1 MELTKATKKGKA
13 DSQSGER
20 NGVGDY
26 FFEFPASRGIQGG
39 EITLLMMVPARALT
53 RVLASDNSGGTLDR
67 SQREINPAR
76 ARKFFEYLETA
87 YKSKHPFIIP
97 PLVGNCNSYI
107 EFQEVG
113 NTNVGIARIPMDAE
127 IKLFDGQHR
136 AAGIAEFL
144 RTYGEPIDVPL
155 MLTHK
160 LSLKTRQQFFSDI
173 NNNVSKPSAAI
184 NMAYDGRN
192 DIAQVMVS
200 FLSSNDVFEA
210 ITDFE
215 HNVVPARSNKWVS
228 FKALC
233 DATAKFFT
241 VNGVKL
247 ANKDVW
253 WIWEEW
259 LLLTGID
266 AIRHGTSQGDYK
278 RDYIQ
283 FHAVMINAFGFA
295 IQRLL
300 SDHSISDVLEM
311 LRNLTLNASL
321 ADREEFFLISN
332 WGGVCANT
340 EKEKATVI
348 ANVAAQKAAAER
360 LVKVISEKSIH
371 SSLAMHDG
379 GAE

>member
-1 MELTKATKKGKA
+1 MSKKVKPE
-13 DSQSGER
+13 SKREEK
-20 NGVGDY
+20 NEIGDY

-76 ARKFFEYLETA
+76 VRKFFEYLEVA
-87 YKSKHPFIIP
+87 YKEKQPFIIP
-97 PLVGNCNSYI
+97 PLVGNCNSYV

-136 AAGIAEFL
+136 AAGIAEFM
-144 RTYGEPIDVPL
+144 RTYGEPVDVPL

-160 LSLKTRQQFFSDI
+160 LPLRTRQQFFSDI

-192 DIAQVMVS
+192 DIAQGMVS

-215 HNVVPARSNKWVS
+215 HNVVPAKSSKWVS
-228 FKALC
+228 FKAIC
-233 DATAKFFT
+233 DATAKFIT
-241 VNGVKL
+241 VNGEKL
-247 ANKDVW
+247 GNKDVW
-253 WIWEEW
+253 SIWEEW

-266 AIRHGTSQGDYK
+266 AIRHGTSHSDYK

-283 FHAVMINAFGFA
+283 FHAVMINAFGFT

-300 SDHSISDVLEM
+300 AEHAVSEVLEM
-311 LRNLTLNASL
+311 LRALIANASL
-321 ADREEFFLISN
+321 AAREDFFLISN
-332 WGGVCANT
+332 WGGVCADT
-340 EKEKATVI
+340 GKEKPTVI
-348 ANVAAQKAAAER
+348 ANVAAQKAAADR
-360 LVKVISEKSIH
+360 LVQVFKRQSLTD
-371 SSLAMHDG
+371 SSVSVG

>member
-1 MELTKATKKGKA
+1 MELTKAEKKAKPDLKRA
-13 DSQSGER
+13 EQ
-20 NGVGDY
+20 NGIGDY
-26 FFEFPASRGIQGG
+26 FFEFPASRGLQGN

-76 ARKFFEYLETA
+76 AKKFFEYLETA
-87 YKSKHPFIIP
+87 YKSKQPFIIP
-97 PLVGNCNSYI
+97 PLVGNCNAYI
-107 EFQEVG
+107 DFQEVG

-144 RTYGEPIDVPL
+144 RTYSEPVDVPV
-155 MLTHK
+155 MLTHN

-192 DIAQVMVS
+192 DIAQMLVS

-215 HNVVPARSNKWVS
+215 HNVVPTKSNKWVS

-233 DATAKFFT
+233 DATSKFLT
-241 VNGVKL
+241 VNGKML
-247 ANKDVW
+247 TNDDVW
-253 WIWEEW
+253 SIWEGW
-259 LLLTGID
+259 LLLTGIGD
-266 AIRHGTSQGDYK
+266 LRHGTRQGEYK

-283 FHAVMINAFGFA
+283 FHAVMINAFGYA
-295 IQRLL
+295 MQSLL
-300 SDHSISDVLEM
+300 AEHSVHDVTSMMDE
-311 LRNLTLNASL
+311 L
-321 ADREEFFLISN
+321 ANTAVLAEREDFFLISN
-332 WGGVCANT
+332 WGGICANT
-340 EKEKATVI
+340 DKEKPTVI

-360 LVKVISEKSIH
+360 LVKVISEKNLC
-371 SSLAMHDG
+371 SSVSELEG
-379 GAE
+379 GAV

>member
-1 MELTKATKKGKA
+1 MELKKMEKKVKPGFK
-13 DSQSGER
+13 SEEQNSI
-20 NGVGDY
+20 GDY
-26 FFEFPASRGIQGG
+26 FFEFPASRGVQGG

-76 ARKFFEYLETA
+76 AKKFFEYLEAA
-87 YKSKHPFIIP
+87 YKGKQPFIIP
-97 PLVGNCNSYI
+97 PLVGNCNSFI

-136 AAGIAEFL
+136 AAGIAEFM
-144 RTYGEPIDVPL
+144 RTYGEPVDVPL
-155 MLTHK
+155 MLTLR

-192 DIAQVMVS
+192 DIAQGMVS

-215 HNVVPARSNKWVS
+215 HNVVPAKSSKWIS

-233 DATAKFFT
+233 DATAKFIT
-241 VNGVKL
+241 VNGEKL
-247 ANKDVW
+247 DNKDVW
-253 WIWEEW
+253 SIWEEW

-266 AIRHGTSQGDYK
+266 AIRHGTSQSDYK

-300 SDHSISDVLEM
+300 AEHSVSEVLGM
-311 LRNLTLNASL
+311 LRVLITNASL
-321 ADREEFFLISN
+321 AEREDFFLLSN
-332 WGGVCANT
+332 WGGVCADTN
-340 EKEKATVI
+340 KEKATVI
-348 ANVAAQKAAAER
+348 ANVAAQKAAADR
-360 LVKVISEKSIH
+360 LVHVFRRQ
-371 SSLAMHDG
+371 SLADSAVSEG
-379 GAE
+379 GAA

>member
-1 MELTKATKKGKA
+1 MKIEDKKQNENSV
-13 DSQSGER
+13 D
-20 NGVGDY
+20 DY
-26 FFEFPASRGIQGG
+26 FFQFPASRGLQGG

-53 RVLASDNSGGTLDR
+53 RVLSSDNSGGTLDR

-76 ARKFFEYLETA
+76 AKKFFEYLEAA
-87 YKSKHPFIIP
+87 YKSKQPFIIP

-144 RTYGEPIDVPL
+144 RSYGEPVDVPL

-192 DIAQVMVS
+192 DIAQKLVS
-200 FLSSNDVFEA
+200 FLASNDVFET

-215 HNVVPARSNKWVS
+215 HNVVPAKSNKWVS

-233 DATAKFFT
+233 DATAKFLT
-241 VNGVKL
+241 VNGDKL
-247 ANKDVW
+247 TNDDVW
-253 WIWEEW
+253 SIWEAW
-259 LLLTGID
+259 LSLTGIND
-266 AIRHGTSQGDYK
+266 LRHGTCQGEYK

-283 FHAVMINAFGFA
+283 FHAVMINAFGYA
-295 IQRLL
+295 MQTLL
-300 SDHSISDVLEM
+300 AEHSVDEVTQIVYGFI
-311 LRNLTLNASL
+311 NGAGL
-321 ADREEFFLISN
+321 AERESFFLISN
-332 WGGVCANT
+332 WGGICANT

-348 ANVAAQKAAAER
+348 ANVAAQKAAADR
-360 LVKVISEKSIH
+360 LVKVLTQKS
-371 SSLAMHDG
+371 LTAKEE
-379 GAE
+379 A